1 MGPVWSWDFFW
12 HVWYYW
18 NKENAQ
24 YWKPPVFGEMNEEI
38 AVSTADRPMERS
50 TNMDWQ
56 VQRGTMGWLFDRGF
70 HQKILLHVPAPRGGL
85 QGDKWEYT
93 RRRAFNRRFLIC
105 RQDYSHTLVFS
116 MSMIIGQSCWENM
129 HWETSEFMADRSM
142 QRFTNMD
149 VKP

>member
-1 MGPVWSWDFFW
+1 MGPVWSWDFFFW

-24 YWKPPVFGEMNEEI
+24 YYTILEASCFWGNEWRNCSI
-38 AVSTADRPMERS
+38 HGRQTDGKVHKHGRP
-50 TNMDWQ
+50 WQ

-70 HQKILLHVPAPRGGL
+70 HQKILLHVPTPRGGL
-85 QGDKWEYT
+85 QGDKWGYT
-93 RRRAFNRRFLIC
+93 RRRALL
-105 RQDYSHTLVFS
+105 DYSHTLVFS
-116 MSMIIGQSCWENM
+116 MSMVIGQSCWENM